1 MGSPGSSILV
11 FDDLGARGEST
22 AGESQVAVMGY
33 NLCVMKRD
41 QLNAIASR
49 VREVADRIQPLLEPH
64 PGLAARNAHAH
75 IWLGIKLRFGESWR
89 SRATHAGVCAFI
101 EWIDSN
107 PNADYEEFPGPIE
120 LREPEQGL
128 FGALDA

>member
-1 MGSPGSSILV
+1 
-11 FDDLGARGEST
+11 
-22 AGESQVAVMGY
+22 
-33 NLCVMKRD
+33 
-41 QLNAIASR
+41 
-49 VREVADRIQPLLEPH
+49 
-64 PGLAARNAHAH
+64 
-75 IWLGIKLRFGESWR
+75 
-89 SRATHAGVCAFI
+89 VCAFI